1 MDFEISERALQKRK
15 GSIEQSI
22 RSAETEYRELVAE
35 VRVYNH
41 DFYSCIDKEFRT
53 VKALPNE
60 LASSHVTGEKKK
72 RPKKQLLV
80 EKGGHTIA
88 SKSGVSKGGSS
99 SKSASKLSTKQKDV
113 HKAKTD
119 SKSQALPGTYLTPLS
134 PTAKCGTEDGI
145 DAILAA
151 GKPAQKKPTKS
162 SNTAVPI
169 PSSVAP
175 MTSPLVLPRET
186 PPPVRKHKVPSA
198 SGTNKVTS
206 GLAHKMHSASET
218 SKITAPMKR
227 KHDSFGKVGTS
238 WFDKGSKRD
247 IQLFTVMDTSVT
259 PPLPR
264 YIAKLVPEST
274 ALIPLSSGAR
284 NQPRIGSA
292 FPTSASTH
300 STLSSAHSTSSPAPT
315 ASSSAH
321 LKSTLTTAIPR
332 LSSSSAQNKS
342 SGKTATSSESV
353 HKGTTSNST
362 SAVKASISAPPKKKV
377 IKPITPPTIHVCDLH
392 GCRESFSQIELLELH
407 KLTVHRLLPQ
417 FIPAARH
424 NGSLTRTVPQVV
436 NAAHPLADGSK
447 KVDKASNKRVRSPSS
462 VEEDSGRKFLKLEN
476 GTSSSPELTSPL
488 HDTAPKP
495 WRNFARKSTG
505 RSCSL
510 KRKRIYVNR
519 MQLKLTKVS
528 TKGRKIPLRA
538 VSEVK
543 WLKHRPWGHKTLHGY
558 RNPEFFRNLIRSQL
572 KLPTTNQKAAA
583 TSDYISLQPDAES
596 TLVKQTNRTISGS
609 GPVFIDIEDNDMCA
623 RTLPFTGNCAR
634 TRRFTPEVFS
644 KPKKLSEQDRVKS
657 SSSSSISTIGGEFQP
672 PSSEDESF
680 PLVVLLPMVSQQ
692 QSCKESNKKVPPNL
706 ATVDLCVASPQPR
719 PVDESVGSAIV
730 HDVECDGM
738 VQSPSPVPEKI
749 QQETRIGVDPLP
761 GMVVPVR
768 PISPV
773 IKSPTVLSPGI
784 ENNEYTMRLLQT
796 IAKLSGDASVPQP
809 SCDTGEKSRKYVH
822 STIAVP
828 AYLFT

>member
-1 MDFEISERALQKRK
+1 M
-15 GSIEQSI
+15 
-22 RSAETEYRELVAE
+22 
-35 VRVYNH
+35 
-41 DFYSCIDKEFRT
+41 
-53 VKALPNE
+53 
-60 LASSHVTGEKKK
+60 
-72 RPKKQLLV
+72 
-80 EKGGHTIA
+80 
-88 SKSGVSKGGSS
+88 
-99 SKSASKLSTKQKDV
+99 
-113 HKAKTD
+113 
-119 SKSQALPGTYLTPLS
+119 
-134 PTAKCGTEDGI
+134 
-145 DAILAA
+145 
-151 GKPAQKKPTKS
+151 
-162 SNTAVPI
+162 
-169 PSSVAP
+169 
-175 MTSPLVLPRET
+175 
-186 PPPVRKHKVPSA
+186 
-198 SGTNKVTS
+198 
-206 GLAHKMHSASET
+206 
-218 SKITAPMKR
+218 
-227 KHDSFGKVGTS
+227 
-238 WFDKGSKRD
+238 
-247 IQLFTVMDTSVT
+247 
-259 PPLPR
+259 
-264 YIAKLVPEST
+264 
-274 ALIPLSSGAR
+274 
-284 NQPRIGSA
+284 
-292 FPTSASTH
+292 
-300 STLSSAHSTSSPAPT
+300 
-315 ASSSAH
+315 
-321 LKSTLTTAIPR
+321 KSTLTTAIPR

-342 SGKTATSSESV
+342 SGKTATSSESA

-362 SAVKASISAPPKKKV
+362 SAVKASVSAPPLKKM

-392 GCRESFSQIELLELH
+392 GCKESFSQIGLLELH

-417 FIPAARH
+417 LIPAARH
-424 NGSLTRTVPQVV
+424 NGSITRTVPQVV
-436 NAAHPLADGSK
+436 SASHPLADGSK

-510 KRKRIYVNR
+510 KRKRVHMNR

-528 TKGRKIPLRA
+528 TKGRKIPLRV

-543 WLKHRPWGHKTLHGY
+543 WPKHRPLGHKTLHGY

-596 TLVKQTNRTISGS
+596 TLVKQTNRTIPGS
-609 GPVFIDIEDNDMCA
+609 GPVFVDIEDNDMCA

-657 SSSSSISTIGGEFQP
+657 SSSSSISTIGGELQP

-692 QSCKESNKKVPPNL
+692 QSCKESNKKTSPNL
-706 ATVDLCVASPQPR
+706 ATVDLRGASPQPR
-719 PVDESVGSAIV
+719 PVGESVGGAIV

-761 GMVVPVR
+761 GVVVPLR

-809 SCDTGEKSRKYVH
+809 SSDTGEKSRKYVH

-828 AYLFT
+828 TYLFT